1 MLLAEVEEK
10 VIAAIR
16 KNKKDAPVPIEVDTT
31 FEQLKMASLD
41 VICTVFEL
49 EETFNIAIPDD
60 AAMNMRSVR
69 DVVNGVALLVGVP
82 GTDTSVES
90 SN

>member
-31 FEQLKMASLD
+31 FEQLQMASLE
-41 VICTVFEL
+41 VICTVFDL
-49 EETFNIAIPDD
+49 EEAFNITIPDD
-60 AAMNMRSVR
+60 AATNMRSVR
-69 DVVNGVALLVGVP
+69 DVINGVASLVGIP
-82 GTDTSVES
+82 AAEMQVES
-90 SN
+90 TN